1 MTSDYHDGWNGG
13 NSIFFLVLGIVAG
26 LSTIPIAFIRHYDP
40 NERESQKNLL
50 ETEMIPTDPE
60 AAMTGV
66 ISNTAEEKSNN
77 GKNILE
83 DVKKVLLC
91 AVSPRMALLLCMLFY
106 LGYQQVFMMSMFTR
120 QILDLKSVGSLMGL
134 YSIMDVIF
142 SFICGRMSDRY
153 GHIAVMTVAVVAGIA
168 GMVVSWFANLAQNWL
183 IYATGVIMAISD
195 AGLQTEVRT
204 IECNQK

>member
-1 MTSDYHDGWNGG
+1 
-13 NSIFFLVLGIVAG
+13 
-26 LSTIPIAFIRHYDP
+26 
-40 NERESQKNLL
+40 
-50 ETEMIPTDPE
+50 
-60 AAMTGV
+60 
-66 ISNTAEEKSNN
+66 
-77 GKNILE
+77 
-83 DVKKVLLC
+83 
-91 AVSPRMALLLCMLFY
+91 
-106 LGYQQVFMMSMFTR
+106 MMSMFTR